1 MFFSGALSE
10 QQMDDMYKS
19 GLGVTKC
26 AVGRWLSVGAPASGL
41 AIFTHVPFG
50 FPHGLL
56 QHDMVDRFLL
66 YFFAQSAHAN
76 TRGTWNTPESAS
88 IDRGSGAISYSAAG
102 YTTLFRS
109 ISEIGRVI
117 RGQPQQGR
125 AVLCNVVTAR
135 CFADLLPHRAHLDE
149 RTI

>member
-1 MFFSGALSE
+1 MFFSGALTE
-10 QQMDDMYKS
+10 QQVDDMYRS

-26 AVGRWLSVGAPASGL
+26 AIGRWMSVGAPAAGL

-88 IDRGSGAISYSAAG
+88 IDRRSGG
-102 YTTLFRS
+102 VTLSLFS
-109 ISEIGRVI
+109 TNSRVCVCVSSMPPNTRI
-117 RGQPQQGR
+117 LMCPTPPHTRR
-125 AVLCNVVTAR
+125 VLCST
-135 CFADLLPHRAHLDE
+135 
-149 RTI
+149 